1 MNNHYLPFLEKVL
14 TPRRLVHSLGV
25 MGVMGELSE
34 IYALDK
40 EKAQTIG
47 ILHDAGKD
55 LPEEKIKELMD
66 AGNIQI
72 QHEYEMNYVLYLH
85 GPVGAYF
92 VQKELGITDELIL
105 DAIKTHTFC
114 GTSKYFD
121 DPMVWCLKFS
131 DLLEPGRNFGQQQ
144 TIIGGIKRIRDLA
157 YSGRMKEGA
166 LLLTG
171 FLINFFTEKEMPI
184 HPTITR
190 INHELGIEMHLAEP
204 DDHHP
209 ASGSDWMDPGALSK
223 DAIR

>member
-1 MNNHYLPFLEKVL
+1 LKHQYLPFLEKVL
-14 TPRRLVHSLGV
+14 TPRRLEHSLGA
-25 MGVMGELSE
+25 MEVMGELSE
-34 IYALDK
+34 IYGLEK
-40 EKAQTIG
+40 EKAQIIG

-55 LPEEKIKELMD
+55 LPEEKIKELME

-72 QHEYEMNYVLYLH
+72 NHECEMNYVLYLH

-121 DPMVWCLKFS
+121 DPMVWCLRFS
-131 DLLEPGRNFGQQQ
+131 DLLEPSRDFGQEQ
-144 TIIGGIKRIRDLA
+144 IIIERIKRIREFV

-166 LLLTG
+166 FLQTG
-171 FLINFFTEKEMPI
+171 FLIIFFAEKEMPI
-184 HPTITR
+184 HPTIRR
-190 INHELGIEMHLAEP
+190 IHHELGIEMHLVEQE
-204 DDHHP
+204 DNHP

-223 DAIR
+223 DAVR